1 MEVIRVL
8 RNIFLRSFVIG
19 AGFAFLT
26 GVVAITGWDALMPLA
41 IRLFHT
47 DAATLTPLTLY
58 FFTALRFFLGY
69 CLLAPGLALHWTLK
83 AEAKRAH

>member
-1 MEVIRVL
+1 MEVVRVL

-19 AGFAFLT
+19 GGFAFGT
-26 GVVAITGWDALMPLA
+26 EIVTIAGWDTLMPLA

-47 DAATLTPLTLY
+47 DAATLTRLTLY

-83 AEAKRAH
+83 AEEKRAH